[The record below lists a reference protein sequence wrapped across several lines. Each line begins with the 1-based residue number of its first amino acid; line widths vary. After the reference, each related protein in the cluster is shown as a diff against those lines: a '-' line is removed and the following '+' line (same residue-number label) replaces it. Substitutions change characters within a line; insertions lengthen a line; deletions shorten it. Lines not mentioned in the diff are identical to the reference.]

1 MLQTASGE
9 LKFLYP
15 EYFHMMSIEEIDRYF
30 CDHTNRMGIRSNERH
45 VIVSVSYTKPKIVNY
60 LTDAKSVLSSAER
73 NMKRNLK
80 NYKRIEKRQFDVA
93 SKKAYSVRFEYTA
106 TDSPV
111 EQCGELIVF
120 RVNQKFY
127 SIYYVSLKSLD
138 QENYRDFQAILNSME
153 ST

>member
-30 CDHTNRMGIRSNERH
+30 CDHTNRIGIRSNERH
-45 VIVSVSYTKPKIVNY
+45 VIVSVSYTKPKIINY
-60 LTDAKSVLSSAER
+60 LTDAKSVLSAAQWS
-73 NMKRNLK
+73 MKHNLK
-80 NYKRIEKRQFDVA
+80 NYRCFDVA
-93 SKKAYSVRFEYTA
+93 SKKAYSIRFEYTA

-138 QENYRDFQAILNSME
+138 QENYRDFQAVLNSME
-153 ST
+153 PA

>member
-1 MLQTASGE
+1 
-9 LKFLYP
+9 
-15 EYFHMMSIEEIDRYF
+15 MMSIEEIDRYF
-30 CDHTNRMGIRSNERH
+30 CDHTNRIGIRSNERH

-120 RVNQKFY
+120 KVKKKFY

-153 ST
+153 LA

>member
-1 MLQTASGE
+1 MLQIASGE
-9 LKFLYP
+9 LKFFYP

-30 CDHTNRMGIRSNERH
+30 CDHTNRIGIRSNERH
-45 VIVSVSYTKPKIVNY
+45 VIISVSYTKPKIINY
-60 LTDAKSVLSSAER
+60 VTDAKSVLSSAER

-153 ST
+153 PA

>member
-1 MLQTASGE
+1 MLPTANGE
-9 LKFLYP
+9 LKFSYP
-15 EYFHMMSIEEIDRYF
+15 EYFHMMSIEELDRYF
-30 CDHTNRMGIRSNERH
+30 CDHTNRMGIRSSERH
-45 VIVSVSYTKPKIVNY
+45 VIVSVSYTKPKLINF
-60 LTDAKSVLSSAER
+60 LTDAKSVLSAAGR

-80 NYKRIEKRQFDVA
+80 NYRCIDKRQLEVA
-93 SKKAYSVRFEYTA
+93 SKKAYSIRFEYTA

-153 ST
+153 LA

>member
-15 EYFHMMSIEEIDRYF
+15 EYFHMMSIEELDRYF
-30 CDHTNRMGIRSNERH
+30 CDHTNRIGIRSNERH

-153 ST
+153 PA